1 MKRLLVCSAALVT
14 ALTLAACGDR
24 QGSDSGAV
32 EEASSES
39 GIGSNPAS
47 NAAQDAASQAVGA
60 ASALAAGNTTE
71 GFATAAA
78 VSDMYEIQAAR
89 VALEKSQN
97 ARVKQ
102 FAQRMI
108 DHHTQMSTE
117 LKAAVGQA
125 GAQITLPT
133 QLDERRQGLVDNLKQ
148 APANNFDDVYANQQ
162 VAAHTEAVEL
172 VETYA
177 NNGDNAALKAHA
189 AKGLPMIRQHLE
201 QARALEN
208 AAGG

>member
-1 MKRLLVCSAALVT
+1 
-14 ALTLAACGDR
+14 
-24 QGSDSGAV
+24 
-32 EEASSES
+32 
-39 GIGSNPAS
+39 
-47 NAAQDAASQAVGA
+47 
-60 ASALAAGNTTE
+60 
-71 GFATAAA
+71 
-78 VSDMYEIQAAR
+78 
-89 VALEKSQN
+89 
-97 ARVKQ
+97 VKQ

-108 DHHTQMSTE
+108 DHHTQMSNE
-117 LKAAVGQA
+117 LKTAVGQS

-133 QLDERRQGLVDNLKQ
+133 QLDERRQGMVDNLKQ

-189 AKGLPMIRQHLE
+189 TKGLPMIRQHLE

-208 AAGG
+208 AAGA